1 MQRSGGG
8 ECVKVR
14 TRASAAW
21 EEGECTQ
28 DWEETS
34 VHRTGRGCKGGE
46 ESKCAVLEEGSMPR
60 TGGGERSH
68 PADFSWQGVSREAQ
82 LHPKVERCPLSY
94 FLTEIWK

>member
-46 ESKCAVLEEGSMPR
+46 ESKCAVLEEGSAH
-60 TGGGERSH
+60 TLQISH
-68 PADFSWQGVSREAQ
+68 GRE
-82 LHPKVERCPLSY
+82 
-94 FLTEIWK
+94 